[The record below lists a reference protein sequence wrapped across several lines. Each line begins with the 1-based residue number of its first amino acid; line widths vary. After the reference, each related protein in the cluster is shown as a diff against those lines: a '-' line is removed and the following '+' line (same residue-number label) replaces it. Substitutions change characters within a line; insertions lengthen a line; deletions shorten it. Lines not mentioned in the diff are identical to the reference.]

1 MILDGFNMIIY
12 IYNNNN
18 NYEKNI
24 TLMYFQ
30 LKHTFKKYLY
40 HTIKHTFNFDQ
51 FDWLV
56 REI

>member
-1 MILDGFNMIIY
+1 
-12 IYNNNN
+12 
-18 NYEKNI
+18 
-24 TLMYFQ
+24 MYFQ

-40 HTIKHTFNFDQ
+40 HIIKHTFNFGQ